1 MPKMNMAAVASKVG
15 GMAGGLAVAG
25 ALQRY
30 LNSSGNT
37 ALASTWGP
45 LGMIIGGAYLPSLVG
60 KGNAMVAHAGDAIMV
75 KGVNAFLTSKFPNF
89 IAGAEDDGVSGPY
102 DDSLA
107 GYPTSEEVIV
117 SGPYTT
123 EDSVSGIGNF
133 VN

>member
-1 MPKMNMAAVASKVG
+1 MAKMNMAAVASKVG

-30 LNSSGNT
+30 LNSSGNA
-37 ALASTWGP
+37 ALANTWGP
-45 LGMIIGGAYLPSLVG
+45 LGMIVGGAYLPSLVG
-60 KGNAMVAHAGDAIMV
+60 KGNQMIAHAGDAIMV

-89 IAGAEDDGVSGPY
+89 IAGADEVSGPY
-102 DDSLA
+102 DESVA
-107 GYPTSEEVIV
+107 GYPTSDEVIV

-123 EDSVSGIGNF
+123 DDSVAGIGSY

>member
-1 MPKMNMAAVASKVG
+1 MAKINMAAVASKVG

-45 LGMIIGGAYLPSLVG
+45 LGMIVAGAYLPSMVG
-60 KGNAMVAHAGDAIMV
+60 KGNVMIAHAGDAIMV

-89 IAGAEDDGVSGPY
+89 IAGAEDELSGPY
-102 DDSLA
+102 DDSVA
-107 GYPTSEEVIV
+107 GYPTSDEVIV
-117 SGPYTT
+117 SGPGYGY
-123 EDSVSGIGNF
+123 DNSDKVSGFTN
-133 VN
+133 